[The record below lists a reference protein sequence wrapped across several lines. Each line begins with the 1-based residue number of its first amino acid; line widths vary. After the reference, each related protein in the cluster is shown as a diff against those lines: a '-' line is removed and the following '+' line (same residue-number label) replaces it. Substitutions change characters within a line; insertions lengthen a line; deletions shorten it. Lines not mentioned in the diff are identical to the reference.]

1 MKNQANI
8 LLPRKTNKATLT
20 DPKEMEIYKQSDKE
34 FRITLLRS
42 LLNYKNTQ
50 TDN

>member
-1 MKNQANI
+1 MKNQVNI
-8 LLPRKTNKATLT
+8 LPPRKINKATLT

-34 FRITLLRS
+34 FRIILLRS
-42 LLNYKNTQ
+42 LLNYENTE